1 MPNFTVCAVRLKIL
15 TKMIG
20 FTTLDI
26 ITLFHYPVNNGKVN
40 KVVIKPIIEKASFS
54 C

>member
-1 MPNFTVCAVRLKIL
+1 MPNFTIWADRLKFL

-20 FTTLDI
+20 FTTLEI

-40 KVVIKPIIEKASFS
+40 KEINIVLKKNLFLV
-54 C
+54 